1 MLPNGINY
9 ILVFSCYG
17 VTCLYWVSRFGCIS
31 ELDSCTSSR
40 KVVADMATVTDSC
53 QGAGN
58 LVIPVDPIPV
68 KKTHTEHCE
77 TVVASWN
84 QFR

>member
-1 MLPNGINY
+1 
-9 ILVFSCYG
+9 
-17 VTCLYWVSRFGCIS
+17 
-31 ELDSCTSSR
+31 
-40 KVVADMATVTDSC
+40 MATVTDSC

-58 LVIPVDPIPV
+58 LVIPDDPIPV